1 MASDAGQWQ
10 IGESRRPAKTSL
22 SLLGGWVKIM
32 ESIRGGRL
40 SDRAVANAFTADV
53 RHRR

>member
-22 SLLGGWVKIM
+22 SLLGGWVKIV
-32 ESIRGGRL
+32 EPTRSGRL
-40 SDRAVANAFTADV
+40 GDRAGLNARAADV
-53 RHRR
+53 RHRK

>member
-22 SLLGGWVKIM
+22 SLRGGWVKIV
-32 ESIRGGRL
+32 ESIRSGRL
-40 SDRAVANAFTADV
+40 GDRAAVNAPAADV

>member
-1 MASDAGQWQ
+1 MASDGGQWQ
-10 IGESRRPAKTSL
+10 IGESRRPAKTGL
-22 SLLGGWVKIM
+22 SLRGGWVKIV

-40 SDRAVANAFTADV
+40 GDRAAVNAFAAYV